1 MNKMIL
7 EVAVPVSFALN
18 EQFDYLAPASCQPVT
33 VGCRVLVPFRS
44 KVLLG
49 VVVKIKKHSAFEKKL
64 KSVIKNLDAVPLIN
78 EELLM
83 LAEKIHQNYFCSLAE
98 AISATLPVGLKKA
111 RKDTDD
117 TKEEIG
123 QNIVPFDFIS
133 RENEFLNDKNILASL
148 ILIHDL
154 TNQERWALYSALI
167 KKTLN
172 ANKSI
177 VFLVPDHEKIDFA
190 LKELNLG
197 LVPFVITSGETPL
210 SSFQTW
216 QGIRQ
221 RDFSFVIGT
230 RSAVFAPVN
239 NLGAIIIEEEEH
251 FAYRQDQV
259 PHYRA
264 LDIALLRTQRHKAQ
278 LVLGSFMPSLDTY
291 RTIQH
296 SKACYWK
303 IGPKTSQAMVRLID
317 MRQEFGFKGREKAIS
332 KILEYRL
339 AHTLEKKEKILIYVN
354 QKGFSTFLY
363 CKRCKKTQTCPDCS
377 SSLRYHFK
385 QQLVSCPTCSYQAK
399 SFDICPECKSAYVKY
414 SGYGVEKVES
424 ELLRLFPSLKIFTYE
439 KGARPPDSYDIM
451 LATQQ
456 FLEDP
461 SWGTYVFDMVAVAAC
476 DQMLGHLDFRSTE
489 RAFAKLLKL
498 FFLARSEFCLQTH
511 WIDHPAL
518 NFLAK
523 NDSDGFLKNE
533 LGQREELNLPPFAQ
547 MAVVMVRSPNQTKT
561 EEVARVFYKKLK
573 NRRLQKKGFEFSEPV
588 ASTPLRVR
596 GNFRYQILIKYHD
609 LEPLKKNILALIKDR
624 PKGAIVTFDPAAS

>member
-18 EQFDYLAPASCQPVT
+18 EQFDYLAPDSCLPIS

-64 KSVIKNLDAVPLIN
+64 KSVIKNLDPVPLLT
-78 EELLM
+78 EELLT
-83 LAEKIHQNYFCSLAE
+83 LAEKIHQDYFCSLAE
-98 AISATLPVGLKKA
+98 AIHATLPIGLKKA
-111 RKDTDD
+111 NKGTSS
-117 TKEEIG
+117 TKEPVG
-123 QNIVPFDFIS
+123 QNITPFDFT
-133 RENEFLNDKNILASL
+133 RQENEFLIDRNIQTPL
-148 ILIHDL
+148 ILVHDL
-154 TNQERWALYSALI
+154 SNQERWALYSCII

-172 ANKSI
+172 AHKSVI
-177 VFLVPDHEKIDFA
+177 FLVPDHEKIDFA
-190 LKELNLG
+190 LKELNLR
-197 LVPFVITSGETPL
+197 LVPFVITSGETHSL
-210 SSFQTW
+210 SLQTW
-216 QGIRQ
+216 LETKK
-221 RDFSFVIGT
+221 RDFSFIIGT

-239 NLGAIIIEEEEH
+239 NLGAVIIEEEEH

-264 LDIALLRTQRHKAQ
+264 LDIALLRTERHKAQ

-291 RTIQH
+291 SFIQH

-303 IGPKTSQAMVRLID
+303 IQSKTPPAMVRLID
-317 MRQEFGFKGREKAIS
+317 MRQEFGFKGKEKSIS

-339 AHTLEKKEKILIYVN
+339 AHALEKKEKILIYVN

-363 CKRCKKTQTCPDCS
+363 CRRCKKTQTCPDCS

-385 QQLVSCPTCSYQAK
+385 QQLVSCPTCSYQAP
-399 SFDICPECKSAYVKY
+399 SFDICPQCKSAYVKY

-424 ELLRLFPSLKIFTYE
+424 ELLRLFPALKIFTYE
-439 KGARPPDSYDIM
+439 KGSRPPDSYDIM

-461 SWGTYVFDMVAVAAC
+461 SWGSYVFDTVAVAAC

-489 RAFAKLLKL
+489 RAFAKFLKL

-511 WIDHPAL
+511 WINHPAL

-523 NDSDGFLKNE
+523 KDIDGFLKNE
-533 LGQREELNLPPFAQ
+533 LGQREELNLPPFAR
-547 MAVVMVRSPNQTKT
+547 MATLLVRSPHQAKT
-561 EEVARVFYKKLK
+561 EGVARAFYKKLK
-573 NRRLQKKGFEFSEPV
+573 RGRVPKKDIELSEPT
-588 ASTPLRVR
+588 ALTPLRVR
-596 GNFRYQILIKYHD
+596 GNFRYQIIIKYRD
-609 LEPLKKNILALIKDR
+609 MEPLKKSILALIKKR
-624 PKGAIVTFDPAAS
+624 PKGAIVTFDPSVS